1 MSLQRSSASFDQ
13 STHQPAI
20 EAVEACIGS
29 DMTTR
34 LSFLRWVS
42 AALVAASPA
51 VAGVSAQAATAGMSV
66 GSSAT
71 STTGTGKCILKSTT
85 TTNQKNQCGAAVY
98 ERSIPTVATV
108 AANSTATARAAQR
121 ECIRV
126 A

>member
-20 EAVEACIGS
+20 EAVEACTGS

-51 VAGVSAQAATAGMSV
+51 VAGVSAHAATAGPLHISFRPS
-66 GSSAT
+66 G
-71 STTGTGKCILKSTT
+71 
-85 TTNQKNQCGAAVY
+85 
-98 ERSIPTVATV
+98 TVAPTGY
-108 AANSTATARAAQR
+108 TADFGGAFNGTSGWQTLTGAPLDLT
-121 ECIRV
+121 
-126 A
+126 